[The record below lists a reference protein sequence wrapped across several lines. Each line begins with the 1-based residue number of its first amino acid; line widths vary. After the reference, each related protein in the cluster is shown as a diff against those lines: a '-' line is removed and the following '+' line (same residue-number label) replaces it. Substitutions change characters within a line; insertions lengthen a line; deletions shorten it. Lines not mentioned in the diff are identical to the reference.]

1 MLSKQLCCITL
12 TSGLALLLC
21 GCPRPTAENA
31 LVDAPTIEAVRKV
44 FEKGVGSGGAAEV
57 ALADPTGWATVS
69 GKFTLTGEAPA
80 NPTLTID
87 KDTEVCRAGGT
98 EDRVLLI
105 GPGNGIQNVLIYV
118 SSKVPDDDPKWI
130 HESYAANREAE
141 VTFDQK
147 NCVFLSR
154 IGTMWAPQTL
164 RVLNSDPIGH
174 NTKLDST
181 FGAKSDNLTVPANG
195 SVPYVPGGASSR
207 GPFPV
212 SCSIHPWM
220 RASMMVCEN
229 PYFAVSAEDGSFKIE
244 NVPAGV
250 ELEFRVWHEK
260 PTFIKEE
267 VNVNG
272 APKKWKRGTF
282 SEKLNDG
289 DTLTLDVVMDA
300 AVFN

>member
-1 MLSKQLCCITL
+1 M
-12 TSGLALLLC
+12 LC
-21 GCPRPTAENA
+21 GCPRQTAER
-31 LVDAPTIEAVRKV
+31 LSVDADTIDTVRKV
-44 FEKGVGSGGAAEV
+44 LEAGVASSGAAEV
-57 ALADPTGWATVS
+57 ALAEPTGWATVT
-69 GKFTLTGEAPA
+69 GKFTLSGTAPA

-87 KDTEVCRAGGT
+87 KDTAVCRAGGT
-98 EDRVLLI
+98 ENRVVVI

-118 SSKVPDDDPKWI
+118 SSKVPNDNPAWI
-130 HESYAANREAE
+130 HESYEKVRTAE

-154 IGTMWAPQTL
+154 VGVMWAPQTMM
-164 RVLNSDPIGH
+164 VKNSDSVGH

-181 FGAKSDNLTVPANG
+181 FGAKSENFTVPANSPG
-195 SVPYVPGGASSR
+195 IAYLPGGASTR

-220 RASMMVCEN
+220 IASMMVCEN
-229 PYFAVSAEDGSFKIE
+229 PYFAVTAEDGSFTIE

-260 PTFIKEE
+260 PSFIRDE
-267 VNVNG
+267 VSVNG
-272 APKKWKRGTF
+272 SPTKWKRGAF
-282 SEKLNDG
+282 KHKSEDG
-289 DTLTLDVVMDA
+289 DTLTLNVVMDA